1 MMPRMNGFEFCKEIK
16 ENLNISHIPVILLTA
31 KTDSE
36 SQMLGYKLGA
46 DAYLPKPFEMEML
59 LSVIQSQM
67 RNREYIKSRYKSNQF
82 VLSPQE
88 ASFSNADETF
98 LLKLNTLIMDNMDN
112 SELDVPFLAANMCL
126 SRSLLFKKVKSITGL
141 GIIDYVNK
149 LRIEKSILLMN
160 TTSMSISDISKIV
173 GFSSLRYFSKVFKIM
188 KGEIPSNYRKQN
200 N

>member
-1 MMPRMNGFEFCKEIK
+1 
-16 ENLNISHIPVILLTA
+16 
-31 KTDSE
+31 
-36 SQMLGYKLGA
+36 
-46 DAYLPKPFEMEML
+46 
-59 LSVIQSQM
+59 
-67 RNREYIKSRYKSNQF
+67 
-82 VLSPQE
+82 
-88 ASFSNADETF
+88 
-98 LLKLNTLIMDNMDN
+98 MDN